1 MKIRFDFVTN
11 SSSSSY
17 VICRIDNKA
26 LANLYTRAGLGWKV
40 EGQNRSVIRERF
52 DDEQTEM
59 IGPGG
64 GSLSEWLL
72 FAINL
77 DFFISDKPEYQK
89 LAKLL
94 EQHKDE
100 VDFGT
105 RSAEFDNMVI
115 VSDGDG
121 TYFSSE
127 ERKGGRI
134 TFTGFGE
141 GDWDYEKEG
150 EPIYEYMSGNHN
162 EIRKKS
168 KELCG
173 STVKDDPWFKKE
185 DISDIFDSPE
195 GFTFD
200 GEVVCLTGDF
210 DYGSKGKVSAYIES
224 HGGTMSSSVTK
235 KTTVVLMGNKGS
247 DAWSHGNYG
256 TKIEKAI
263 ERRETRDDII
273 ILKECEELFAA
284 KGEVGKD
291 IPIEIQPDESI
302 AENDDAV
309 SCGAEKKDHGI
320 IKYSGELEQNV
331 SLSLEDAE
339 RNWKVKISKKGNKAE
354 ISLYSG
360 KEDVIIVPAYIDNCP
375 VKKLGQI
382 STSPEKIKEVI
393 IPATVESLTEK
404 TFKGC
409 KNLTNLTISENTNI
423 PFGAFTKCDNLTDEN
438 GCIVV
443 GGVLLYMTPHDKV
456 VISEG
461 VVEIPNG
468 FEDHELSGTGKIKS
482 LIFPKS
488 LIKIGAKTFR
498 NHPKLSKIVFPPNL
512 REIGGSSFS
521 CCNGLSTIV
530 FNEGLEKLYGFSFC
544 STYSYLDVV
553 IPDSVTDLYA
563 FTSSSINKIH
573 LPAGLT
579 EIRDRAFYSCRELEE
594 IRIPDGVKTIG
605 ESAFEN
611 CFKLKDVYI
620 PDSVHSIGKNAFENC
635 SNARFHYNEHPM
647 TFTTDA
653 FLGCDGLT
661 DEKGFQIFNNTLIK
675 YKGSAQHV
683 EIPASITKIG
693 NYAFKNNKSIQSIKF
708 NNPDTQIGD
717 SPFVEAFRGCT
728 GLADDNGFV
737 IVKNALFD
745 YYGSSKD
752 VEIPEGVEYIATS
765 CFALDNAERVTIP
778 SSIKDIGEAAFL
790 NKEIEIEFKG
800 SVPFTANKWIVIW
813 PYDVKR
819 VDDDGDVSRYGFDGQ
834 EKTLIWK
841 QEKLKDGLFIVGD
854 CLVHCENADSSLRVP
869 EGIRSIANNAM
880 SSISRNAIHLPEG
893 LEYIASKAL
902 GETKALHLPKTIKRI
917 DNIPKEIKEI
927 YIPEGLDL
935 DSIIVDKA
943 NATYK
948 LRNAIEDN
956 KEEEPSCV
964 YVTGKMKDGGV
975 RIKAYNGPF
984 GKDVELII
992 PEQIDGKP
1000 VKAIGKD
1007 VFKRKQFAKIEIPDT
1022 VEIIENSAFREIDC
1036 DYIKFSANLRE
1047 LGTEAIG
1054 FSQKFSFVDLPETL
1068 EAVKVGAFDSIV
1080 AVFRGNTKVSYN
1092 NSIDIYYSD
1101 CENVVQ
1107 EVKKIQDY
1115 YNRGLYISGAELH
1128 SLKELEDKY
1137 KEYRNCAIRVTDAAG
1152 NVTTL

>member
-26 LANLYTRAGLGWKV
+26 LATLYTRAGLGWKV
-40 EGQNRSVIRERF
+40 EGQNRSVVKERF
-52 DDEQTEM
+52 DDEQTAM
-59 IGPGG
+59 VGPNG

-72 FAINL
+72 FAIHL
-77 DFFISDKPEYQK
+77 DFLISDKPEYQR

-94 EQHKDE
+94 EQHKEE

-115 VSDGDG
+115 ISDGDG

-127 ERKGGRI
+127 ERKGGKI

-168 KELCG
+168 IELCG
-173 STVKDDPWFKKE
+173 TTVKDDPWFKKE
-185 DISDIFDSPE
+185 DISDIFDSSDD
-195 GFTFD
+195 FSFD
-200 GEVVCLTGDF
+200 GHVVCLTGDF
-210 DYGSKGKVSAYIES
+210 DYGSKGKVSSYIES
-224 HGGTMSSSVTK
+224 QGGTVSSSVTK
-235 KTTVVLMGNKGS
+235 STTVVLMGNKGS
-247 DAWSHGNYG
+247 DAWSFGNYG

-263 ERRETRDDII
+263 NIKKKGSNII
-273 ILKECEELFAA
+273 ILKETKDLFSKEALYKEKNPSNNDEIPAEVQINGGITEYSGDLDQNISTSLEE
-284 KGEVGKD
+284 
-291 IPIEIQPDESI
+291 
-302 AENDDAV
+302 
-309 SCGAEKKDHGI
+309 AEK
-320 IKYSGELEQNV
+320 E
-331 SLSLEDAE
+331 
-339 RNWKVKISKKGNKAE
+339 WKVKITKKTNRAE
-354 ISLYSG
+354 ISNYSG
-360 KEDVIIVPAYIDNCP
+360 ASGVIVIPAYIDNYP
-375 VKKLGQI
+375 VTKVGQI
-382 STSPEKIKEVI
+382 STSPENVKEVI
-393 IPATVESLTEK
+393 VPATVETLTEK
-404 TFKGC
+404 AFKGC
-409 KNLTNLTISENTNI
+409 KNLKKLTISENTTI
-423 PFGAFTKCDNLTDEN
+423 PFGAFTKCDSLTDEN

-456 VISEG
+456 VIPEG
-461 VVEIPNG
+461 VVEIPDR
-468 FEDHELSGTGKIKS
+468 FEDHEMSGTGKIKS
-482 LIFPKS
+482 IVFPKS
-488 LIKIGAKTFR
+488 LIKIGAGTFR
-498 NHPKLSKIVFPPNL
+498 NHPKLSKIEFPPNL
-512 REIGGSSFS
+512 KEIGGSSFS
-521 CCNGLSTIV
+521 SCNGLSTIV

-544 STYSYLDVV
+544 FTYSYLDVV
-553 IPDSVTDLYA
+553 IPDSVKDLYA

-647 TFTTDA
+647 TFPADA

-661 DEKGFQIFNNTLIK
+661 DEKGFQIFNNVLIK

-683 EIPASITKIG
+683 EIPVFIKKIG
-693 NYAFKNNKSIQSIKF
+693 NYAFKNNKTIKSIKF

-728 GLADDNGFV
+728 GLADENGFV
-737 IVKNALFD
+737 IVNNALFD
-745 YYGSSKD
+745 YFGSSKD

-800 SVPFTANKWIVIW
+800 NVPFTANKWIVIW

-819 VDDDGDVSRYGFDGQ
+819 VDDDGDMSRYGFDGQ

-841 QEKLKDGLFIVGD
+841 QEKLKNGLFIVGD
-854 CLVHCENADSSLRVP
+854 CLVHCENADSSLRIP
-869 EGIRSIANNAM
+869 DGIRSIANNAM
-880 SSISRNAIHLPEG
+880 SSIARNAIYLPEG
-893 LEYIASKAL
+893 LEYIAPKAL

-917 DNIPKEIKEI
+917 DNLPKEIKEI

-943 NATYK
+943 NANYK
-948 LRNAIEDN
+948 VRNAGEEN
-956 KEEEPSCV
+956 KEEKPSCV

-992 PEQIDGKP
+992 PEQIDGRP
-1000 VKAIGKD
+1000 VKAIGKN
-1007 VFKRKQFAKIEIPDT
+1007 VFERKQFAKIEIPDT
-1022 VEIIENSAFREIDC
+1022 VEIIESSAFRQIDC
-1036 DYIKFSANLRE
+1036 DYIKFSSNLRE
-1047 LGTEAIG
+1047 LGTDAIG
-1054 FSQKFSFVDLPETL
+1054 FSKKFSFVDLPETL
-1068 EAVKVGAFDSIV
+1068 ETVKVGAFDSIV
-1080 AVFRGNTKVSYN
+1080 AVFRGNTQVSYN
-1092 NSIDIYYSD
+1092 NSIDMYYSD
-1101 CENVVQ
+1101 CEKVVQ
-1107 EVKKIQDY
+1107 HVKKIQDY
-1115 YNRGLYISGAELH
+1115 FSRGLYISGAELH

-1152 NVTTL
+1152 KVTTL